1 MTGPSATPA
10 PIRSFLFVPGDAPN
24 KMDKALVAGADA
36 LILDLEDAVMPDRK
50 PAARQIVADFCA
62 ARRGEPGPAIW
73 IRINPVS
80 SEAALPDLAAIMRA
94 APAGLVV
101 PKTDG
106 PADVV
111 RLSHYLD
118 ALEQQHGL
126 VRTGTRLLAVATET
140 PASLFSLGAY
150 GNITPRLFGLTW
162 GAEDLAAG
170 LAAST
175 NRAENGELAFTYQL
189 ARSLCLAGARA
200 AGVTPVE
207 TAMMNFR
214 DPEAVFQYASRGRQ
228 DGFFG
233 MMAIH
238 PGQVSPINRAFSP
251 TSAEIAAAEAVVAA
265 FANAGGAGAV
275 ALNGRMLDIPHLR
288 QAQHLLSLAQYFPA
302 PSGPP

>member
-1 MTGPSATPA
+1 MAGLSAMPA
-10 PIRSFLFVPGDAPN
+10 PIRSFLFVPGDAAN
-24 KMDKALVAGADA
+24 KMGKALTAGADA
-36 LILDLEDAVMPDRK
+36 LILDLEDSVMPDRK
-50 PAARQIVADFCA
+50 PAARQTVADFCA
-62 ARRGEPGPAIW
+62 ARRGEAGPAIW
-73 IRINPVS
+73 IRINPVA
-80 SEAALPDLAAIMRA
+80 SEDALPDLTAIMRA

-101 PKTDG
+101 PKVDG
-106 PADVV
+106 PADLT

-118 ALEQQHGL
+118 ALEEQHSL
-126 VRTGTRLLAVATET
+126 ARFSTRLLAVTTET
-140 PASLFSLGAY
+140 PASLFSLGTY
-150 GNITPRLFGLTW
+150 GGVTPRLFGLTW

-175 NRAENGELAFTYQL
+175 NRVEGGELAFTYQL

-214 DPEAVFQYASRGRQ
+214 DLEAVFHYASRGRQ

-238 PGQVSPINRAFSP
+238 PDQVAPINRAFSP
-251 TSAEIAAAEAVVAA
+251 TSAEIEAAEAVVAA
-265 FANAGGAGAV
+265 FANAAGAGAI

-288 QAQHLLSLAQYFPA
+288 QAQHLLSLARHFPA
-302 PSGPP
+302 APAPP

>member
-1 MTGPSATPA
+1 MTCHAAAPA
-10 PIRSFLFVPGDAPN
+10 PIRSFLFVPGDAPH
-24 KMDKALVAGADA
+24 KMQKALAAGADA

-50 PAARQIVADFCA
+50 PEARRIVADFCTA
-62 ARRGEPGPAIW
+62 HRGQPGPALW
-73 IRINPVS
+73 IRINPVATQ
-80 SEAALPDLAAIMRA
+80 AALPDLAAIMHT

-101 PKTDG
+101 PKVDG
-106 PADVV
+106 PADLI

-118 ALEQQHGL
+118 AFEQQHNLPPGS
-126 VRTGTRLLAVATET
+126 TRLLTVATET
-140 PASLFSLGAY
+140 PASLFSLGSY
-150 GNITPRLFGLTW
+150 SHSPPRLFGLTW

-170 LAAST
+170 LNAST
-175 NRAENGELAFTYQL
+175 NRADEGTLAFTYQL

-214 DPEAVFQYASRGRQ
+214 DPEAVFHYASLGRQ

-238 PGQVSPINRAFSP
+238 PDQVQPINRAFSP
-251 TSAEIAAAEAVVAA
+251 TTAEITAAEDVVAA
-265 FANAGGAGAV
+265 FAKAGGAGAV

-288 QAQHLLSLAQYFPA
+288 QAQHLLNLAQHFPA
-302 PSGPP
+302 PTPSA

>member
-1 MTGPSATPA
+1 MTGPNAATA
-10 PIRSFLFVPGDAPN
+10 PIRSFLFVPGDAPH
-24 KMDKALVAGADA
+24 KMQRALAAGADA

-50 PAARQIVADFCA
+50 PQARREVAAFCA
-62 ARRGEPGPAIW
+62 ARRGQPGPALW
-73 IRINPVS
+73 IRINPVAAP
-80 SEAALPDLAAIMRA
+80 AALPDLIAIMGA

-101 PKTDG
+101 PKVDG
-106 PADVV
+106 PADLA

-118 ALEQQHGL
+118 ALEEQHG
-126 VRTGTRLLAVATET
+126 RAQGTTRLLAVATET

-150 GNITPRLFGLTW
+150 AGTTARLYGLTW

-175 NRAENGELAFTYQL
+175 NRTDDGALAFTYQM

-207 TAMMNFR
+207 TALMNFR
-214 DPEAVFQYASRGRQ
+214 DPEAVFHYATRGRQ

-238 PGQVSPINRAFSP
+238 PDQVAPINRAFVP
-251 TSAEIAAAEAVVAA
+251 TSEEIAAAEAVVAA
-265 FANAGGAGAV
+265 FANAAGAGAV

-288 QAQHLLSLAQYFPA
+288 QAEQLLHIAQHFSA
-302 PSGPP
+302 PGNEA